1 MKVLVL
7 RKEKSNKAQKTLVVG
22 ETYLLMRRH
31 FRNHGLAWVDILH
44 DGQIIKLWSDQIEIL
59 S

>member
-7 RKEKSNKAQKTLVVG
+7 RKEKSNKAQETLAVG

>member
-44 DGQIIKLWSDQIEIL
+44 DEQIIKLWSDQIEIL

>member
-1 MKVLVL
+1 MKILVL
-7 RKEKSNKAQKTLVVG
+7 RKEISVKAQKTLVVG
-22 ETYLLMRRH
+22 ETYLLLRRH

>member
-1 MKVLVL
+1 MKVLYL
-7 RKEKSNKAQKTLVVG
+7 RKEISIKEQKSLVVG
-22 ETYLLMRRH
+22 DTYLLLRRH